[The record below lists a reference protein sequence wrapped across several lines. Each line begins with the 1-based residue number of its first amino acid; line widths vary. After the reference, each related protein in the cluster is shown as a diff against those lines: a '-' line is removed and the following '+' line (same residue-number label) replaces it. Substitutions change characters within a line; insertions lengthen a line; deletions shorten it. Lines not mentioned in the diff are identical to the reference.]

1 MQTGYLCK
9 VAIPFKVERQKLN
22 EKKRKNKEKRNIQY
36 LIVGKNL
43 SSKNEIYYKIKDLS
57 LRFIAAFKIDFY
69 SV

>member
-1 MQTGYLCK
+1 MK
-9 VAIPFKVERQKLN
+9 
-22 EKKRKNKEKRNIQY
+22 KKRKNKEKRNIQY

>member
-1 MQTGYLCK
+1 M
-9 VAIPFKVERQKLN
+9 F
-22 EKKRKNKEKRNIQY
+22 

-57 LRFIAAFKIDFY
+57 LSLSLSLRFNAAFKIVFY